1 MSENKRFWETK
12 KLNEM
17 TPDEW
22 ESLCDACGKCCVHKI
37 QDEDTEEIFYT
48 DIACRLLDIHT
59 CRCTQYEQRHTLVPE
74 CVVMNA
80 GNRDMLE
87 WMPSTCAY
95 RLLAE
100 GKPLYPW
107 HPLLTGNPQ
116 STHEADISVQD
127 LLVRE
132 ETVDDIL
139 DHVLED
145 V

>member
-1 MSENKRFWETK
+1 
-12 KLNEM
+12 M

-22 ESLCDACGKCCVHKI
+22 ESLCDACAKCCVHKI

-59 CRCTQYEQRHTLVPE
+59 CRCTQYEQRHHLVPE
-74 CVVMNA
+74 CVVMSAENQ
-80 GNRDMLE
+80 DMLE